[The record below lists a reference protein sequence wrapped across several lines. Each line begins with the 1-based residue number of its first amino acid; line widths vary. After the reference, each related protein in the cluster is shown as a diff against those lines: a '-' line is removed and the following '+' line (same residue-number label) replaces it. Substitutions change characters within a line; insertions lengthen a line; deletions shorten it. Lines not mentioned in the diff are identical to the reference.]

1 MSGLRCLAAK
11 GFTLFPARVYLA
23 LGYNPTALV
32 GIFLLAI
39 GSERLSQ
46 KSAHRVNPANY
57 IFATVDGA
65 RIEWFLRRNCAM
77 SPRQF
82 GACYGFISTI
92 SLCIGVF
99 FWAQGATLVVPFSA
113 LEIIVLGVGFLCVAR
128 RASDREII
136 RIDGHRVTVEC
147 ELSGVIHQAS
157 FERAWLSVEC
167 PKRPQQLI
175 ELRGQ
180 GKVIEVGRF
189 VRPEWRSALA
199 AEIRQGVRLG

>member
-1 MSGLRCLAAK
+1 MS
-11 GFTLFPARVYLA
+11 
-23 LGYNPTALV
+23 
-32 GIFLLAI
+32 
-39 GSERLSQ
+39 S
-46 KSAHRVNPANY
+46 ANY
-57 IFATVDGA
+57 RFATANGA

-82 GACYGFISTI
+82 GACYGFISTV
-92 SLCIGVF
+92 SLCIGAF
-99 FWAQGATLVVPFSA
+99 FWAQGATLVLPFSA
-113 LEIIVLGVGFLCVAR
+113 LEIIVVGVGFLCFAR
-128 RASDREII
+128 RASDRESI

-180 GKVIEVGRF
+180 GQVIKVGRF
-189 VRPEWRSALA
+189 VRPEWRTALA
-199 AEIRQGVRLG
+199 AEIRHGARLG